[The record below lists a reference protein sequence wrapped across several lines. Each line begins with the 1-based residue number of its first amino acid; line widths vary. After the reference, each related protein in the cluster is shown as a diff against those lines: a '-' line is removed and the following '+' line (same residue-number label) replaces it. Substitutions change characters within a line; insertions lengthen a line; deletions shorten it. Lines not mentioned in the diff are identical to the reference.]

1 MKFEDL
7 LEKVSGLPAFTVR
20 FLAAGENL
28 AQVRL
33 QINRWVR
40 DGKLIKIHKGLYTTA
55 RPYKKVPSEPFCIA
69 NALKQASYISL
80 QSALSWYGM
89 IPEYV
94 PAATSVTT
102 GRPQSIDTPLGRFE
116 FRHISKKHFWG
127 YRQVELQDGLNAF
140 VAHPEKALLD
150 LVYLT
155 PGGDGMDFIEGLR
168 LGNFER
174 IDRTRLRQCAEK
186 FNGPKMRRAAE
197 NIETLLHQ
205 TEGMEV

>member
-40 DGKLIKIHKGLYTTA
+40 DGKIIKIHKGLYA
-55 RPYKKVPSEPFCIA
+55 PASPYQKVPAETFCVA

-80 QSALSWYGM
+80 HSALSLYGM

-94 PAATSVTT
+94 PCVTSITA
-102 GRPQSIDTPLGRFE
+102 GRPQCIDTPLGRFE
-116 FRHISKKHFWG
+116 FRHITKKYFWG
-127 YRQVELQDGLNAF
+127 YRQVELQHGLKAF
-140 VAHPEKALLD
+140 VAYPEKALLD

-155 PGGDGMDFIEGLR
+155 AAGTRWILSRGCGLEI
-168 LGNFER
+168 LSEWTGQGW
-174 IDRTRLRQCAEK
+174 RQFAEK

-205 TEGMEV
+205 REGIDV

>member
-7 LEKVSGLPAFTVR
+7 LEKVSSLPAFTVR

-55 RPYKKVPSEPFCIA
+55 SPYKKVPSEAFCIA
-69 NALKQASYISL
+69 NALKQATYVSL

-94 PAATSVTT
+94 PAVTSVTT

-116 FRHISKKHFWG
+116 FRHISKKYFWG
-127 YRQVELQDGLNAF
+127 YRQAELQYGLNAF

-155 PGGDGMDFIEGLR
+155 GGGDEMDFIEGLR
-168 LGNFER
+168 LGNIER
-174 IDRTRLRQCAEK
+174 IDRARLHQFAEK
-186 FNGPKMRRAAE
+186 FNCPKMRRAAE
-197 NIETLLHQ
+197 NIETILDQ
-205 TEGMEV
+205 GEGIEL